1 MDSEENYTQPGG
13 EMKEQYQNINPKYWK
28 QTNKKY
34 YYSVTSSD
42 ILNIISSNTPA
53 LPLQA

>member
-34 YYSVTSSD
+34 YYTQ
-42 ILNIISSNTPA
+42 
-53 LPLQA
+53 LPLQTFWT